1 MVRKY
6 PSGIP
11 ARRFAYRGTNKF
23 FKPLRPGA
31 GGVGDVTWFY
41 IHKERLITAY
51 NNRTARFIGWM
62 GPDGYTEGAT
72 QPSRRFEGEL
82 QDTSDDFWGA
92 ETRLLAF
99 PGSVFRLDLT
109 HFRIE
114 QIYSANSGEQVLGAS
129 ASRNAR
135 YWVTLETSP
144 LELITTTERIIVQ
157 TIDGQILTT
166 SPNPQATGDGELR
179 VYRPIKALSMP
190 VFVWYSPWSNAS
202 EQVTQFN
209 SAGSAVAHYS
219 LSPQQVA
226 PRPVNWPEVAVEG
239 LVTPVS
245 VRTAVEIIS
254 RVVEG
259 RPYGGRNVLERRMS
273 WILPLLSGL
282 ICGLVT
288 FLRMRSYAFPSRRT
302 LTWTLITFAVG
313 PLALLTML
321 ALLEWPAR
329 EKCEHCAQPFAP
341 PPADGT
347 EIFDTA

>member
-1 MVRKY
+1 
-6 PSGIP
+6 
-11 ARRFAYRGTNKF
+11 
-23 FKPLRPGA
+23 
-31 GGVGDVTWFY
+31 
-41 IHKERLITAY
+41 
-51 NNRTARFIGWM
+51 
-62 GPDGYTEGAT
+62 
-72 QPSRRFEGEL
+72 
-82 QDTSDDFWGA
+82 
-92 ETRLLAF
+92 
-99 PGSVFRLDLT
+99 
-109 HFRIE
+109 
-114 QIYSANSGEQVLGAS
+114 
-129 ASRNAR
+129 
-135 YWVTLETSP
+135 LETSP

-329 EKCEHCAQPFAP
+329 EKCPACGRLRVVTFERCEHCAQPFAP